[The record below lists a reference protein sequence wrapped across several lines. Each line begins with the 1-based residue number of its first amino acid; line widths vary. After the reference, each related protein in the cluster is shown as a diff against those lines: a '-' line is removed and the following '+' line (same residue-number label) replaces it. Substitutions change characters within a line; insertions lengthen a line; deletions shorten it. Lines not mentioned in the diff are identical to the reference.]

1 MKIVEWPFKIIKR
14 SFIWLTIGGLCIIGS
29 WVVFVTAFKPSIEFT
44 GWVQMTL
51 SNAQQVETITI
62 DIKDAIVAAWFPET
76 TVNMEDKGGI
86 VSLLVSLP
94 SLSDDQVK
102 EVNALISQT
111 LVNKKHITSDED
123 IIGSAVNGPSVSSYM
138 QSTAIQAIAAALIMI
153 AIYMAF
159 AFASMRKYISPV
171 ILAFVAIGTMV
182 FDISIP
188 IGVYGLVMMRDSTM
202 VVDTIFVMAILATM
216 AYSIGDTI
224 VVLDRIR
231 ENSKNSQ
238 ESLDNRQLMYGTLIE
253 TSLRQTMRRSIS
265 TGLALFLTIIAMYIF
280 GEWAMKAFAFTM
292 GVGVIAGSCSSIF
305 IAPSLAFLLMGKWK
319 KELQRL

>member
-1 MKIVEWPFKIIKR
+1 MKIVEWPFKIVKK
-14 SFIWLTIGGLCIIGS
+14 SFIWLTIGGLCIIAS
-29 WVVFVTAFKPSIEFT
+29 RVIFVSAFKPSIEFT

-51 SNAQQVETITI
+51 SNTQKVDTITT
-62 DIKDAIVAAWFPET
+62 DIKDAIVSAWFPET
-76 TVNMEDKGGI
+76 TVNMEDKEGI
-86 VSLLVSLP
+86 ISLLVSLP

-102 EVNALISQT
+102 EVNVLISQT
-111 LVNKKHITSDED
+111 LINKGHITSDED
-123 IIGSAVNGPSVSSYM
+123 IIWSAINGPSVSGHM
-138 QSTAIQAIAAALIMI
+138 QSTAIQAIIAALIMI

-171 ILAFVAIGTMV
+171 TLAFVAIGTMI
-182 FDISIP
+182 FDISMP
-188 IGVYGLVMMRDSTM
+188 IGVYGLLMMRDSTM
-202 VVDTIFVMAILATM
+202 VIDLIFIIAILATM

-224 VVLDRIR
+224 VILDRIR

-253 TSLRQTMRRSIS
+253 TSLRQVMRRSIS
-265 TGLALFLTIIAMYIF
+265 TGVALFLTIIAMYIF

-305 IAPSLAFLLMGKWK
+305 IAPSLVFLLTGKWK
-319 KELQRL
+319 KELKRL